1 MVAGTRHLRRKEKAV
16 KAFNY
21 AHPTEIRFGVGRLR
35 EVGEVVARYGRRCL
49 LVTVPAEGALA
60 GLFERVR
67 QYLGEAGLAVEHFA
81 GVIPNPT
88 TDSISAGAALARAF
102 RADVVLGVGGGSSMD
117 TAKAIAVE
125 ATHPG
130 TAWDYRW
137 CCEKQPT
144 ESTLPIVA
152 VTTTSG
158 TGSQFTQVAVLTH
171 PAEKTKSAIYNS
183 RIYPRVGIVDPEL
196 MISLPAHVTASTGFD
211 VFCHAFESYL
221 HVDAS
226 PYTDLLALEAIRLV
240 VGHLPG
246 AVDNG
251 ADLAARKAMAWADSL
266 AGLCIANA
274 GVTLPHGIG
283 MTIGGY
289 CPHVMHGEALAV
301 TYPEFTRYTYSHAVE
316 RFAAVGRI
324 LNGELARL
332 PDALAAQRACDE
344 IDRLLKR
351 IGMWLSLEG
360 LRVSQEEI
368 VAIADHSQVLPD
380 YKNNPRVATRD
391 EILEMLQRSYR
402 R

>member
-1 MVAGTRHLRRKEKAV
+1 V
-16 KAFNY
+16 KWFNY
-21 AHPTEIRFGVGRLR
+21 VHPTEILFGAGRLC
-35 EVGEVVARYGRRCL
+35 EVGEVVARYGKRCL

-60 GLFERVR
+60 ALFERVR
-67 QYLGEAGLAVEHFA
+67 QYLVDAGITVEHFS
-81 GVIPNPT
+81 GVVPNPT
-88 TDSISAGAALARAF
+88 TECISAGAAMAKALG
-102 RADVVLGVGGGSSMD
+102 ADVVLGIGGGSSMD
-117 TAKAIAVE
+117 SAKAIAVE

-137 CCEKQPT
+137 CSEKQPT
-144 ESTLPIVA
+144 DRTLPIIA

-171 PAEKTKSAIYNS
+171 PGLKDKSAIYS
-183 RIYPRVGIVDPEL
+183 ARVYPKVGIVDPEL
-196 MISLPAHVTASTGFD
+196 TVSVPRHVTASTGFD

-221 HVDAS
+221 HVNAS

-240 VGHLPG
+240 GKYLPM
-246 AVDNG
+246 AVDDG
-251 ADLAARKAMAWADSL
+251 ADLEAREALAWADSL

-274 GVTLPHGIG
+274 GVTLPHGVG

-301 TYPEFTRYTYSHAVE
+301 TYPEFTRYTYPFAVQ
-316 RFAAVGRI
+316 RFATVGRI
-324 LNGELARL
+324 LDREIERE
-332 PDALAAQRACDE
+332 PDAVAAERACDE

-351 IGMWLSLEG
+351 VGLWLGFED
-360 LRVSQEEI
+360 LRVSQEEV

-380 YKNNPRVATRD
+380 YQNNPRVATRD
-391 EILEMLQRSYR
+391 EILDMLKRSYR